1 MPHKTP
7 ATQGKIRLAI
17 LFTLTLAANYNKC
30 RHYEHLATE
39 YQIFTCIS
47 ITKKSKRCTES
58 DENVGFQ
65 FSKKRTKPN
74 RPQILKTEK
83 SV

>member
-17 LFTLTLAANYNKC
+17 LFTRTLAANCNKC
-30 RHYEHLATE
+30 RHDEHLATE

-47 ITKKSKRCTES
+47 MTKKAKGVQNLMS
-58 DENVGFQ
+58 V
-65 FSKKRTKPN
+65 FSFYAR
-74 RPQILKTEK
+74 QQELL
-83 SV
+83 